1 MVLDPVVL
9 NPVVVNQHTPV
20 LLLRGLSR
28 EQRHW
33 GRLRPVLSSALPNPL
48 LSFDYAGCGE
58 LYRQH
63 SAADIGLLRQSVREQ
78 LQQSP
83 AFNGKVHLVAL
94 SLGGMLALDW
104 ALQYPQE
111 VASVVLI
118 NSSARPLSPFYQRLC
133 WRNYPAL
140 LALPWLSLPL
150 REQLILQ
157 LTSRKARRD
166 PQLVK
171 CWIGYQ
177 QQRPVSRA
185 NMLRQLWAAA
195 RFRLSAAPV
204 CPSLVLSSA
213 ADSLVNPGCSLALAR
228 YLRAEHQ
235 QHSWA
240 GHDIALDD
248 PDWLASQIAGFIQ
261 RQV

>member
-1 MVLDPVVL
+1 MHSGSLKLISQIYLPRKMICITNLFVVL
-9 NPVVVNQHTPV
+9 YQ
-20 LLLRGLSR
+20 
-28 EQRHW
+28 
-33 GRLRPVLSSALPNPL
+33 
-48 LSFDYAGCGE
+48 
-58 LYRQH
+58 
-63 SAADIGLLRQSVREQ
+63 DII
-78 LQQSP
+78 
-83 AFNGKVHLVAL
+83 
-94 SLGGMLALDW
+94 SL
-104 ALQYPQE
+104 
-111 VASVVLI
+111 
-118 NSSARPLSPFYQRLC
+118 
-133 WRNYPAL
+133 
-140 LALPWLSLPL
+140 
-150 REQLILQ
+150 
-157 LTSRKARRD
+157 T
-166 PQLVK
+166 VK

>member
-1 MVLDPVVL
+1 MVL
-9 NPVVVNQHTPV
+9 NPAVLNQHTPV

-58 LYRQH
+58 LYQQR
-63 SAADIGLLRQSVREQ
+63 SAADIALLRQSVRQQ

-104 ALQYPQE
+104 ATEYPQE

-118 NSSARPLSPFYQRLC
+118 NSSARPLSPFYQRLR

-140 LALPWLSLPL
+140 LAWPWLSLPL

-177 QQRPVSRA
+177 QQHPVSKA
-185 NMLRQLWAAA
+185 NILRQLLAAA
-195 RFRLSAAPV
+195 RFRLAVPPV
-204 CPSLVLSSA
+204 CPALVISSA
-213 ADSLVNPGCSLALAR
+213 ADSLVNPDCSITLAR
-228 YLRAEHQ
+228 YLGAEHQ
-235 QHSWA
+235 QHKWA

-248 PDWLASQIAGFIQ
+248 PDWLAGQITGFI
-261 RQV
+261 RHQV

>member
-1 MVLDPVVL
+1 MVL
-9 NPVVVNQHTPV
+9 NPAVLNQHTPV

-33 GRLRPVLSSALPNPL
+33 GQLPQQLALQLTNPIL
-48 LSFDYAGCGE
+48 AFDYAGCGE
-58 LYRQH
+58 LYQQH
-63 SAADIGLLRQSVREQ
+63 SAADIALLRQSVRQQ
-78 LQQSP
+78 LQQSS
-83 AFNGKVHLVAL
+83 AFTGKVHLVAL

-118 NSSARPLSPFYQRLC
+118 NSSARPLSPFYQRLR

-140 LALPWLSLPL
+140 LALPWLSLPW

-157 LTSRKARRD
+157 LTTHKARRD

-177 QQRPVSRA
+177 QQQPVSRA

-213 ADSLVNPGCSLALAR
+213 ADNLVNPGCSLALAG
-228 YLRAEHQ
+228 YLGAEHQ

-248 PDWLASQIAGFIQ
+248 PDWLAVQIAGFIQ